1 MAHYLIQAT
10 YTSDAWA
17 AMVKEPQDRI
27 EAIRPVVESLGGTVV
42 AGYLAFGEYDTIAI
56 LELPDNEAA
65 AAFAMAAAA
74 GGALKALK
82 TTPLLATQ
90 VALGAAS
97 KARALGYRPPS

>member
-1 MAHYLIQAT
+1 MAHYLIQAA

-17 AMVKEPQDRI
+17 AMVKDPQDRI
-27 EAIRPVVESLGGTVV
+27 EAVRPVVESLGGKVV

-74 GGALKALK
+74 GGGLKALK
-82 TTPLLATQ
+82 TTALLTTQ
-90 VALGAAS
+90 EGLGAAR
-97 KARALGYRPPS
+97 KAGALGYRPPS